1 VPELRSIKPVPEGQP
16 VGEVILVHGL
26 GGDQEQT
33 WRLDGAADRN
43 WPGWLNEDLP
53 SVRVRTLGYDAPISA
68 WSRSNSALPLTELAT
83 ACLAELQAKDV
94 GAYPVV
100 FICHSLGG
108 LVVKQMIRHP
118 DTYSGHGWE
127 KIRDQIRG
135 VSFFGTPHSGAKI
148 ANWAGFL
155 NLIVRPT
162 VSVEDM
168 EHHTPALKDLN
179 SWFRNY
185 ADRNLRR
192 ADGHVSVQAFRE
204 TEPYSG
210 AVIVDEVSADPAL
223 PCIAL
228 IPLQGEDHVS
238 ICKFRDRDATAYRLM
253 LQFVRESFSLRK
265 SFSLKDLV
273 DHPSAWSVALEKAA
287 RHLERD
293 ESVNVVVQGDVDWW
307 AWLEELR
314 ATRFS
319 KLSIVDLENPAAVSR
334 NGLISEIL
342 RVTGRS
348 RAVPPPPDDLPELAR
363 AFADGRR
370 SYVAFANFR
379 RVAERKH
386 YGMDLFSSLRFMVM
400 HARQLILLVQTR
412 QPVAALLPPE
422 HEMSPIDFKTVE
434 LG

>member
-108 LVVKQMIRHP
+108 LVVEQMIRHP

-185 ADRNLRR
+185 ADKNLRR

-223 PCIAL
+223 PGIAL
-228 IPLQGEDHVS
+228 I
-238 ICKFRDRDATAYRLM
+238 T
-253 LQFVRESFSLRK
+253 
-265 SFSLKDLV
+265 
-273 DHPSAWSVALEKAA
+273 
-287 RHLERD
+287 
-293 ESVNVVVQGDVDWW
+293 
-307 AWLEELR
+307 
-314 ATRFS
+314 
-319 KLSIVDLENPAAVSR
+319 
-334 NGLISEIL
+334 
-342 RVTGRS
+342 VTGRGS
-348 RAVPPPPDDLPELAR
+348 RLNL
-363 AFADGRR
+363 
-370 SYVAFANFR
+370 
-379 RVAERKH
+379 
-386 YGMDLFSSLRFMVM
+386 
-400 HARQLILLVQTR
+400 
-412 QPVAALLPPE
+412 
-422 HEMSPIDFKTVE
+422 
-434 LG
+434 